1 MEKLL
6 NRVLVPVDFSDISE
20 AVVNT
25 AKFLGEK
32 FHPKFYLLHVISP
45 LIYVSTPESMVV
57 DVIDAQI
64 IEEIEEAKRKSAE
77 NLLNNYKEQL
87 KEFEVDTILDIG
99 NPADIILEKEEELNV
114 DLTILGGHQKGLV
127 ERILLGS
134 TSEAVVKHSKKPVL
148 VIKGHTLT
156 KLERVVIAY
165 DFSETADSMLQYA
178 VEFLKPFQS
187 KIFLLHVE
195 EEIEI
200 PILEKL
206 GINIIPQVRKKKKEK
221 LDHVREL
228 FEKNNL
234 SAEVVYIEER
244 DPVEGILEFLQK
256 GDYDMIMVANKG
268 LSGLKR
274 ILMGSVSLE
283 VLRKSH
289 IPVFV
294 YKQQNK

>member
-87 KEFEVDTILDIG
+87 KEFEVETIIDIG

-148 VIKGHTLT
+148 VIKGHALA

-178 VEFLKPFQS
+178 AEFLKPFQS
-187 KIFLLHVE
+187 KVFLLHVE

-234 SAEVVYIEER
+234 STEVVYIEER
-244 DPVEGILEFLQK
+244 DPVEGILEFLKK

-294 YKQQNK
+294 YKQQTK

>member
-87 KEFEVDTILDIG
+87 KEFEVDTIIDIG

-148 VIKGHTLT
+148 VIKGHALT

-294 YKQQNK
+294 YKQQTK